1 MILFKKYVNRKSS
14 TADNTPIEVLKKWNI
29 AKRKLAIFLQ
39 RKSELLSLSAKK
51 YSLIFFC
58 ALFGGSSI
66 AIIIRSV
73 ASEKKTVRVTNIS
86 KPGHTRQDEI
96 TSLELDSVITRR
108 EYERM
113 IQLKNY
119 LLQLKSDSAS
129 RKQYDSITLLRPHL
143 MDTIILFEKMYLSQK

>member
-1 MILFKKYVNRKSS
+1 MLFKKYVSRKSS
-14 TADNTPIEVLKKWNI
+14 INDNAIVEVLKKWNI

-39 RKSELLSLSAKK
+39 RKSELLSPSAKR

-73 ASEKKTVRVTNIS
+73 TSEEKTVRVTNIS
-86 KPGHTRQDEI
+86 TSGHTRQEEI
-96 TSLELDSVITRR
+96 TSLEPDSVITRG
-108 EYERM
+108 EYERVV
-113 IQLKNY
+113 QFRNY

-143 MDTIILFEKMYLSQK
+143 MDSIIRFEKMYLSQK